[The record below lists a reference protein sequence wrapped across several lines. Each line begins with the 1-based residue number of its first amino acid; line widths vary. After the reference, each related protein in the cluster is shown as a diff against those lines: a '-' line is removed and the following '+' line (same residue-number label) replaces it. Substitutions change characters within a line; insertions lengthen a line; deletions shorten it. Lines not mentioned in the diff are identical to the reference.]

1 MKRVWLFIPALL
13 ALACCLL
20 SDTLLAVGPNAE
32 KLIIVADSR
41 TVNWSLTKFLIDLY
55 NTNLVWYGLWCTIC
69 TATLGAALGF
79 ITDQIMKLT
88 GLDLTSRKIIE
99 H

>member
-1 MKRVWLFIPALL
+1 MKRGWLFIPALL
-13 ALACCLL
+13 VLAYYLVP
-20 SDTLLAVGPNAE
+20 DTALAVGPHAE

-41 TVNWSLTKFLIDLY
+41 ALHWSFTKFLINQY

-69 TATLGAALGF
+69 TATLGVALGF